1 MSMHPDAASMSAV
14 QGNDAPPSPT
24 LPDDDTKKRKHVDP
38 EEPMLYVRTGGV
50 ALEYVDVDLNK
61 VPGVKD
67 MTRVLRV
74 DDQSKLR
81 LDRDGAVAL
90 FGPSS
95 PEILFGFSPYF
106 AEFEIDCSR
115 RYGRGVWFVAAP
127 WKKQEKQTMQL
138 WVKARHRAEFAKV
151 EQEVHGQTVDEWE
164 TRLFPGAEICATSLG
179 LDKHVLWTVRV
190 SEVRGKRA

>member
-1 MSMHPDAASMSAV
+1 MHSDAASMSAV

-24 LPDDDTKKRKHVDP
+24 LPDEDTKKRKRMDS

-50 ALEYVDVDLNK
+50 TLEYVDVDLMK

-95 PEILFGFSPYF
+95 PEIPFRFSPYF

-115 RYGRGVWFVAAP
+115 RYGSGVWFVAAP
-127 WKKQEKQTMQL
+127 WKKDEKQTMQL
-138 WVKARHRAEFAKV
+138 WVKGCSCANFVKV
-151 EQEVHGQTVDEWE
+151 EQEVHGQTVDKWE
-164 TRLFPGAEICATSLG
+164 TRLFPGAEICARSLG
-179 LDKHVLWTVRV
+179 FDKRVLWTVRV